1 MENYLF
7 INYKG
12 CFVLEEKN
20 KDFKLTFYNYE
31 LILAI
36 QFLQEMEL
44 KPSDSRHRTKLVKE
58 LVSLNEEL
66 VKEQME
72 LIEIYGER
80 NESDNSLMYNE
91 SNGSYI
97 IKVDKKQEYNQ
108 ENKKLLLEEVVITG
122 GPYIHN
128 IKQMESILANYT
140 GELSGEQANIYDKI
154 LDEFEKNNQENI

>member
-1 MENYLF
+1 MA
-7 INYKG
+7 
-12 CFVLEEKN
+12 
-20 KDFKLTFYNYE
+20 DFKLTFHNYE

-36 QFLQEMEL
+36 HFLQQLEL
-44 KPSDSRHRTKLVKE
+44 KASDSRHRTKLVKE
-58 LVSLNEEL
+58 LTKLNDEL

-72 LIEIYGER
+72 LIENFGER
-80 NESDNSLMYNE
+80 NENDGSLIYNE
-91 SNGSYI
+91 DNKSYMI
-97 IKVDKKQEYNQ
+97 NAEKHQEYNQ
-108 ENKKLLLEEVVITG
+108 ENNKLLLEEVVITG